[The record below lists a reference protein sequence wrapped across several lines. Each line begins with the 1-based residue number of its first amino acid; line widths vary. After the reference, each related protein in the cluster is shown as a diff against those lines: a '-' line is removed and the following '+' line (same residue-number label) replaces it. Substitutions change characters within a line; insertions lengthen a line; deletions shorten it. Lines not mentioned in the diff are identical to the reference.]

1 MGSGRSSTIV
11 RRWVVLYTR
20 GLPSVIGDRRRAEI
34 ESDLWAHADEAA
46 AMGRAPAALDLEML
60 LRLVLGV
67 PADLAWRRSHRVTS
81 HAPQTKEIDVHTPRP
96 ALSRLGIGIAIAWV
110 AFLSFMTVTGLIAT
124 ATTGDVYWLRAA
136 AVGMAGA
143 VVALLGALTVDRNAV
158 VGLGLTIVGAATVGV
173 GWTMFTD
180 NGVYG
185 AVVALLVGAVAVIR
199 GMQVI
204 GSRRAQPA

>member
-1 MGSGRSSTIV
+1 
-11 RRWVVLYTR
+11 
-20 GLPSVIGDRRRAEI
+20 
-34 ESDLWAHADEAA
+34 
-46 AMGRAPAALDLEML
+46 
-60 LRLVLGV
+60 
-67 PADLAWRRSHRVTS
+67 
-81 HAPQTKEIDVHTPRP
+81 
-96 ALSRLGIGIAIAWV
+96 
-110 AFLSFMTVTGLIAT
+110 IAT
-124 ATTGDVYWLRAA
+124 ATTGEVYWLPAA

-173 GWTMFTD
+173 AWTMFTD

-185 AVVALLVGAVAVIR
+185 AVVALLVGAVAAIR